1 MTGKDPASLPA
12 EDLIRLG
19 MSAYLTG
26 KDTESVE
33 VLARAHH
40 DLLARGEITHAVRCS
55 FWIGFQLMGK
65 GDVAQAGGWFARAGR
80 LLEENQIDSAE
91 QGYLLIPVAVGKLYG
106 GDFPGALEDF
116 LRAGE
121 IAARFPE
128 PDLITFAKLG
138 QGQAYVGMG
147 ETALGMALLDEVMV
161 GVTSDDVSAIVVG
174 LVYCSVISAC
184 HEVFDIRRAHE
195 WTEALTRWCAAQ
207 PDLVP
212 YRGQCLVYRA
222 QLMQLKGSWAEAMN
236 EAKLAHDQLAGAP
249 DQMAIGMAFYELAEL
264 HRLRG
269 EFAQAEEAYRE
280 STQWGN
286 PPQPGLSRLR
296 LAQGRLDAAEGA
308 IRVALDEAQDVVNR
322 TRLLP
327 AFIEITLAAGDLASA
342 KSASQELSE
351 IAARFGAPLLNATA
365 DFANGS
371 LLLAEG
377 EGRAALTALR
387 KACKTWQELEVP
399 YEDARTRV
407 LIALACREL
416 GDIDTEIMELEAARR
431 LFTRLGAAPDL
442 ARLERLA
449 AVEPPAAGGLTGRE
463 VQVLALVA
471 TGKTN
476 REIAADLVISEKT
489 VARHLSNIFTKLD
502 VSSRSAATA
511 YAYEH
516 HLV

>member
-19 MSAYLTG
+19 MSAYLIG
-26 KDTESVE
+26 KDAESVE
-33 VLARAHH
+33 ILARAHH

-55 FWIGFQLMGK
+55 FWIGFQLMSK
-65 GDVAQAGGWFARAGR
+65 GDAAQAGGWFGRAGR

-106 GDFPGALEDF
+106 GDFPGAIEDF

-128 PDLITFAKLG
+128 PDLITLVKLG
-138 QGQAYVGMG
+138 QGQAMVGMG
-147 ETALGMALLDEVMV
+147 ETASGMALLDEVMV

-174 LVYCSVISAC
+174 LVYCAVISAC

-195 WTEALTRWCAAQ
+195 WTGALTRWCAAQ

-236 EAKLAHDQLAGAP
+236 EAKLACDQLAGAP
-249 DQMAIGMAFYELAEL
+249 DQMAIGLAFYELAEL

-269 EFAQAEEAYRE
+269 EFPQAEDAYRE

-296 LAQGRLDAAEGA
+296 MIQGRLDTAKGA

-322 TRLLP
+322 SRLLP
-327 AFIEITLAAGDLASA
+327 TFIEIMIAAGDLPSA
-342 KSASQELSE
+342 RSALQELSE

-365 DFANGS
+365 DFASGS

-377 EGRAALTALR
+377 EGRAALTVLR

-407 LIALACREL
+407 LIGLTCREL

-449 AVEPPAAGGLTGRE
+449 AVESPAAGGLTGRE

-476 REIAADLVISEKT
+476 REIATDLVISEKT
-489 VARHLSNIFTKLD
+489 VARHLSNIFTKLE

-516 HLV
+516 DLV